1 MCKIRSK
8 LSIKTEKTRAVFVQ
22 SSIKDIAAMSLDSHI
37 FEAITQLRSNKKQ

>member
-8 LSIKTEKTRAVFVQ
+8 LSIKTEKKCAVFVQ

>member
-1 MCKIRSK
+1 MCKIRSVINK
-8 LSIKTEKTRAVFVQ
+8 DREKIAVFVQ